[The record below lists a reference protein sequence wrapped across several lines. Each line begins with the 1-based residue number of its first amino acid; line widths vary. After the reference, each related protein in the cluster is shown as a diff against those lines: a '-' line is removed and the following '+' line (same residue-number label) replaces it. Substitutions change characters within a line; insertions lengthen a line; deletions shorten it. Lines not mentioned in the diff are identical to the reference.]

1 MEHCHFL
8 LHRIFPT
15 QGSNPGLLNCR
26 QILYHLSHR
35 GSLSTVGVSL
45 FHIVHLL
52 EGRFSVGSHWCHQG
66 SRPFFHLPS
75 ADSLALGL
83 ALWVQHGCH
92 TSNITCRCDNTW
104 IVTWIATTIHGCD
117 NIHESPFPR
126 KEYLRK
132 RQQTPPLGGL
142 GGPNW
147 SRLPTHS
154 HVCGHLSLFAGGEET
169 GVESGWWAGVHPR
182 GLLYLPSLS
191 SRLCGCFLLPRR
203 PPRFSFREA
212 VPFSQLCY
220 PLFGKNGRQLVFL
233 GEWLFWG
240 RDPGCAEG

>member
-1 MEHCHFL
+1 MEYCHFL

-52 EGRFSVGSHWCHQG
+52 EGRVSVGSHRCHQG

-75 ADSLALGL
+75 AYSLALGL
-83 ALWVQHGCH
+83 ALCAQHGWH
-92 TSNITCRCDNTW
+92 TPNITCR
-104 IVTWIATTIHGCD
+104 CD

-132 RQQTPPLGGL
+132 HQQTPPLGGL
-142 GGPNW
+142 VGPNW

-154 HVCGHLSLFAGGEET
+154 HMSGHLSLFAGAEEA

-182 GLLYLPSLS
+182 VLLSLPSLS
-191 SRLCGCFLLPRR
+191 SRLCGCFLFPRC
-203 PPRFSFREA
+203 PPRFGWFWFREA
-212 VPFSQLCY
+212 IPFSQLCY
-220 PLFGKNGRQLVFL
+220 PPFEKNGRQVVFL